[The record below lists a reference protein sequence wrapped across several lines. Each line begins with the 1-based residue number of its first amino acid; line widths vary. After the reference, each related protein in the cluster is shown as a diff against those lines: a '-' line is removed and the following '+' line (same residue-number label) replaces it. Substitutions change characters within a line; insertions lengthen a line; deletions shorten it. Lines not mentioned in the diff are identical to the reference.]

1 MSSTQSTFDHLQNLR
16 SELTRRITAIEADI
30 HHKKEPVEKDFA
42 EQVTQRENDDVL
54 SAIDEEAKQTVHL
67 IDTALSRIKN
77 GNYGICTGCGEKIP
91 EKRLAALPYVT
102 TCVSCAEK
110 KSV

>member
-1 MSSTQSTFDHLQNLR
+1 MQANQSTADHLQSLR

-54 SAIDEEAKQTVHL
+54 SAIDEEAKQTVHF
-67 IDTALSRIKN
+67 IDAALARIKD
-77 GNYGICTGCGEKIP
+77 GSYGICAICGEKIP

-102 TCVSCAEK
+102 TCISCAE
-110 KSV
+110 

>member
-1 MSSTQSTFDHLQNLR
+1 MQANQSTVDHLQNLR
-16 SELTRRITAIEADI
+16 GELTRRITAIEADI

-54 SAIDEEAKQTVHL
+54 SAIDEEAKQTVYL
-67 IDTALSRIKN
+67 IDAALIRIKD
-77 GNYGICTGCGEKIP
+77 GNYGTCAICGEKIP

-102 TCVSCAEK
+102 TCVNCAE
-110 KSV
+110 